1 MCTGNK
7 IKSMTGDAADCNI
20 DTACDGITKV
30 PNSVRTTC
38 GKNDMTGVFLFHSA
52 HVVCGNK

>member
-1 MCTGNK
+1 MLVTIKLEVLCELCNGNR
-7 IKSMTGDAADCNI
+7 IKSMTGDAADCNT

-38 GKNDMTGVFLFHSA
+38 GKNVTSGVF
-52 HVVCGNK
+52 